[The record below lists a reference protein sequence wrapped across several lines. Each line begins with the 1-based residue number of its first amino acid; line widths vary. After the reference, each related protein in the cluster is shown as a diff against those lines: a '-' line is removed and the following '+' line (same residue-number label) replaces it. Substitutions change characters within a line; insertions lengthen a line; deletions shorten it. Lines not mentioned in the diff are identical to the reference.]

1 MTRQVIHNFL
11 SRTDFIAVK
20 SQMLTDSFPWTIH
33 NKSNPGDKIC
43 DERFNLQ
50 FVHMFYH
57 SPTLISKYISIL
69 DPIFKKLPH
78 QMLIKAKANIT
89 SCTDTIQLYGY
100 HIDVNADLAKLSKT
114 AIFYLNTTNGFTQ
127 FEDDGQQ
134 VPSIENSLVIF
145 NSLDRH
151 TGTSCTDHKYR
162 AVINFNF
169 I

>member
-20 SQMLTDSFPWTIH
+20 SQILTDSFPWNIH
-33 NKSNPGDKIC
+33 NKSNPGDIIC

-89 SCTDTIQLYGY
+89 SCTDTVQIYGY
-100 HIDVNADLAKLSKT
+100 HVDVNQDLANLSKT
-114 AIFYLNTTNGFTQ
+114 AIFYLNTNNGFTQ
-127 FEDDGQQ
+127 FEDDEQR

-145 NSLDRH
+145 NSSDRH

>member
-1 MTRQVIHNFL
+1 MTRQIIHNFL

-20 SQMLTDSFPWTIH
+20 NQILNESFPWTIH
-33 NKSNPGDKIC
+33 DKSDPGGMMC

-50 FVHMFYH
+50 FVHVFYH
-57 SPTLISKYISIL
+57 SPVTISKYISTL

-78 QMLIKAKANIT
+78 QMVIRVKANIT
-89 SCTDTIQLYGY
+89 SCTDTAQTYGY
-100 HIDVNADLAKLSKT
+100 HIDINEDLAKLSKT
-114 AIFYLNTTNGFTQ
+114 AILYLNTNNGFTQ
-127 FEDDGQQ
+127 FEDDGEQ

-151 TGTSCTDHKYR
+151 SGTSCTDHKYR

>member
-1 MTRQVIHNFL
+1 MTRQIIHNFL
-11 SRTDFIAVK
+11 SRTDFITIK
-20 SQMLTDSFPWTIH
+20 NQILDESFPWTIH
-33 NKSNPGDKIC
+33 NKSNPGDITC

-50 FVHMFYH
+50 FVHIFYH
-57 SPTLISKYISIL
+57 SPMTASKYVGIL

-89 SCTDTIQLYGY
+89 SCTDTVQVYGY
-100 HIDVNADLAKLSKT
+100 HMDINENLAKISKT
-114 AIFYLNTTNGFTQ
+114 AIFYLNTNNGFTQ

-145 NSLDRH
+145 DSLDRH
-151 TGTSCTDHKYR
+151 SGTSCTDYKYR

>member
-20 SQMLTDSFPWTIH
+20 NQILNESFPWIIQ
-33 NKSNPGDKIC
+33 NKSNPGDMMC

-57 SPTLISKYISIL
+57 SPTIISKYISTL

-89 SCTDTIQLYGY
+89 GCTDAVQTYGY

-114 AIFYLNTTNGFTQ
+114 AIFYLNTNNGFTQ